1 MLTSRH
7 TARGDLPDVPGA
19 HRAAAPSSVA
29 TPLVETRD
37 LCVEF
42 PEGDRCVRAVD
53 GVSFQLRAGRTL
65 AVIGESGA
73 GKSVSCR
80 ALIGLLPTGA
90 TVTGSIRLNGKELV
104 GLPDA
109 EMRVH
114 RGADIAIV
122 FQDADHA
129 LNPTMRVGYQ
139 ITEAIRQHESINRRL
154 ARDRAVELL
163 TKLQVPAPVQRFHAY
178 PHQLSGGTRQRVMLA
193 MALASNPKVLIADEM
208 TRALDV
214 TTQAEIMRLLL
225 DRQREMGMAIIMI
238 SHDLTLAA
246 SVADD
251 VLVMYA
257 GRPVE
262 YSPAAE
268 LFSRP
273 RMPYTKA
280 LLDSALNIRSPQAT
294 LAVVPG
300 QSPSATRVPTN
311 SCAFEPRCWR
321 ATPTCALERPALLE
335 HEPGHHYACWHP
347 CPDGDECR

>member
-1 MLTSRH
+1 VLTSQQTSHRE
-7 TARGDLPDVPGA
+7 LPDIPGE
-19 HRAAAPSSVA
+19 HRAAVPSRAVV
-29 TPLVETRD
+29 PLVEARD

-42 PEGDRCVRAVD
+42 REGDRCVKAVD
-53 GVSFQLRAGRTL
+53 GVGFQLHAGRTL

-80 ALIGLLPTGA
+80 ALIGLLPQGA
-90 TVTGSIRLNGKELV
+90 RVSGSVRFNGKELV

-109 EMRVH
+109 EMRIH

-139 ITEAIRQHESINRRL
+139 ITEAIRQHESINRRE
-154 ARDRAVELL
+154 ARDRAIELL
-163 TKLQVPAPVQRFHAY
+163 TKLKVPAPIQRFDAY
-178 PHQLSGGTRQRVMLA
+178 SHQLSGGMRQRVMLA
-193 MALASNPKVLIADEM
+193 MALASKPKVLIADEM

-214 TTQAEIMRLLL
+214 TTQAQIMRLLVDL
-225 DRQREMGMAIIMI
+225 QRETGMSIILI

-246 SVADD
+246 RVSDD

-257 GRPVE
+257 GRPAE
-262 YSPAAE
+262 HAPTAE

-280 LLDSALNIRSPQAT
+280 LLDSASNIRSSRAPFV
-294 LAVVPG
+294 VVPG
-300 QSPSATRVPTN
+300 QPSSAARAPAN
-311 SCAFEPRCWR
+311 SCAFVPRCGR
-321 ATPTCALERPALLE
+321 ATPTCAIQRPALLE
-335 HEPGHHYACWHP
+335 HEPSRHYACWHP
-347 CPDGDECR
+347 CSDGHECQ